1 MKKIAIA
8 LLSLLV
14 LFAFSACNNE
24 TNSSYSI
31 TDFAGLVEFA
41 SGEHGTLGV
50 IDAEDP
56 IALTS
61 QVVLSEGLTLDGNG
75 KTLTIVTPTSGASV
89 GDKAA
94 LLVTGDNVRIEN
106 LTVEGGRTGNKADAE
121 NAWNSGEY
129 GIKIYDSTGVVLD
142 NVTVKG
148 MQAGVLVSSSVATM
162 NGTITVGENI
172 WGGIEVSKGTNAG
185 LDASSLTV
193 NGTIESSNTEV
204 PVLWIDGRE
213 DGNTVTGS
221 GVDVLT
227 KIDAPTGYTNQTWYL
242 TTDQTPGSGSWPTTT
257 IEG

>member
-50 IDAEDP
+50 IDAEESID
-56 IALTS
+56 LTS

-75 KTLTIVTPTSGASV
+75 KTLKIATPTNGASV

-94 LLVTGDNVRIEN
+94 LLVNGDNVRIEN
-106 LTVEGGRTGNKADAE
+106 LTVEGGRTGNKAE

-129 GIKIYDSTGVVLD
+129 GSKIYDSTGVVLD

-172 WGGIEVSKGTNAG
+172 WGGIEVSKGSAAG

-193 NGTIESSNTEV
+193 NGTIKSSNTEV

-227 KIDAPTGYTNQTWYL
+227 KIDAPTEYTNQTWYL
-242 TTDQTPGSGSWPTTT
+242 TTDQTPESGSWPTTT

>member
-31 TDFAGLVEFA
+31 TNFDDLVAFA

-50 IDAEDP
+50 IDAEEP
-56 IALTS
+56 IALAS
-61 QVVLSEGLTLDGNG
+61 QVVLSDGLTLDGNE
-75 KTLTIVTPTSGASV
+75 KTLTIVTPTTGTSAS
-89 GDKAA
+89 DKAA

-106 LTVEGGRTGNKADAE
+106 LTVEGERTGNKAANE
-121 NAWNSGEY
+121 WNEGEY

-148 MQAGVLVSSSVATM
+148 MQAGVQVNGSSVTM

-172 WGGIEVSKGTNAG
+172 WGGIEVSKGSAAG

-204 PVLWIDGRE
+204 PALWIDGRE

-242 TTDQTPGSGSWPTTT
+242 TTEQNPGSGSWPTTT